1 VTPLL
6 SFLLLAYLLGS
17 LPFSAWIARS
27 QGVDLR
33 KIGSGNVG
41 ATNVLRALGPRWG
54 ALALFLDAAKG
65 ALAVLLGA
73 HWGWQGWSL
82 LAVGFAAILGHVFSF
97 LLGFK
102 GGKGVA
108 TSLGVFMA
116 LEPLGGL
123 TALMVFAATVARTRY
138 VSLGAILGGLTL
150 VVAVIVQRGATAPI
164 AIFASLAWLLLVIR
178 HRSNI
183 QRILAGTESRI
194 GESVGTGAT
203 P

>member
-1 VTPLL
+1 MTELLPL
-6 SFLLLAYLLGS
+6 LLLAYLLGS

-33 KIGSGNVG
+33 EVGSGNVG

-54 ALALFLDAAKG
+54 ALALALDAGKG
-65 ALAVLLGA
+65 ALAIWLGA
-73 HWGWQGWSL
+73 SRGLADWSL

-97 LLGFK
+97 LLGFR

-108 TSLGVFMA
+108 TSLGVFLA

-123 TALMVFAATVARTRY
+123 IALAVFAATVALTRW
-138 VSLGAILGGLTL
+138 VSLGSLLGGLTL
-150 VVAVIVQRGATAPI
+150 VGVLVVRKGPTAPTTL
-164 AIFASLAWLLLVIR
+164 FALLAWVLLAVR
-178 HRSNI
+178 HRANI

-194 GESVGTGAT
+194 GSPRESA